1 MRGVEMASRPKT
13 NELRSVY
20 EACRGYFVTAGVF
33 SFAINILYLA
43 GPLYMLQ
50 VYDRVIASGSTTTL
64 VMLTV
69 ALLLAYLAL
78 ASLDVVRG
86 RILARAGLRLDAL
99 LAERVVEST
108 LALGIRDT
116 SRSQPLRDF
125 DTFRQFVSGPGIHAV
140 FDLPWVPVYI
150 GVIFMLHPAL
160 GIFAGGCVVVLI
172 IMAVINE
179 LLVRRL
185 SSEAGDAATQSY
197 HFTETSLRN
206 TEVIRALGMTRGL
219 LRRWGDDRN
228 RMLRAQI
235 AASDRAGFMS
245 SMIKLSRL
253 SMQSLMLG
261 IGAFLAI
268 QRLATVGAMFASSI
282 LLGRALQPVEQIVTG
297 WRSLLSARS
306 AYLRVR
312 KLLLEN
318 PPREAGLVL
327 PRPKGVVTVQN
338 LTYVEGSLQKPI
350 LRNVTFR
357 SEAGEALG
365 VIGPSGAGKSTLARL
380 LVGVLKPT
388 MGAVR
393 LDGADIY
400 DWQNRDLGQ
409 YLGYLPQ
416 DIELFSDTVA
426 NNIKR
431 FAKGAD
437 DAVVQAAKLAGV
449 HGMILQLPQGYD
461 TIIGEG
467 GHVLSG
473 GYRQRIALAR
483 AVYGEPN
490 LVVLDEP
497 SSNLDSTGDDALS
510 NCVATLKQRGV
521 SVIIIS
527 HRPATLAAVDKLLVL
542 RDGVV
547 ELFGTRDEI
556 LQRMIRPSTV
566 AVQSDRGAIPPPRRK
581 PDEKR
586 SAGGAE

>member
-1 MRGVEMASRPKT
+1 
-13 NELRSVY
+13 
-20 EACRGYFVTAGVF
+20 
-33 SFAINILYLA
+33 
-43 GPLYMLQ
+43 
-50 VYDRVIASGSTTTL
+50 
-64 VMLTV
+64 
-69 ALLLAYLAL
+69 
-78 ASLDVVRG
+78 
-86 RILARAGLRLDAL
+86 
-99 LAERVVEST
+99 
-108 LALGIRDT
+108 
-116 SRSQPLRDF
+116 
-125 DTFRQFVSGPGIHAV
+125 
-140 FDLPWVPVYI
+140 
-150 GVIFMLHPAL
+150 
-160 GIFAGGCVVVLI
+160 
-172 IMAVINE
+172 
-179 LLVRRL
+179 
-185 SSEAGDAATQSY
+185 
-197 HFTETSLRN
+197 
-206 TEVIRALGMTRGL
+206 
-219 LRRWGDDRN
+219 
-228 RMLRAQI
+228 
-235 AASDRAGFMS
+235 
-245 SMIKLSRL
+245 
-253 SMQSLMLG
+253 MLG

-282 LLGRALQPVEQIVTG
+282 LLGRALQPVEQVVTG

-312 KLLLEN
+312 KLLLDN

-327 PRPKGVVTVQN
+327 PRPKGLVTVQN
-338 LTYVEGSLQKPI
+338 LTFVEGSLQKPI
-350 LRNVTFR
+350 LRNFTFR

-483 AVYGEPN
+483 AVYGEPS

-527 HRPATLAAVDKLLVL
+527 HRPATLSTVDKLLVL
-542 RDGVV
+542 RDGIV

-566 AVQSDRGAIPPPRRK
+566 SVQSDRGAIATPTRSDPREERNDNESDSRQ
-581 PDEKR
+581 PASR
-586 SAGGAE
+586 GPQGLGHA